1 MANGDSVDIP
11 SPIDL
16 TDPAQARAWIED
28 TERRRPWR
36 SSVFAAFVERL
47 NAHFSGPIA
56 VAELGSGPGR
66 LAAAILAGCDCRSY
80 SAIDFSAAMH
90 DLARDHLGETAQR
103 VRFLLEDFRL
113 SGWSE
118 EIGVV
123 DAIVTM
129 QAAHEVRHV
138 SRVLPLFQTV
148 RTSIR
153 RGGLFLYADHFYE
166 AGSSRNRGLFLT
178 REEQV
183 ETIQAAGFCGI
194 ERLLEESG
202 LALYAAT
209 APE

>member
-1 MANGDSVDIP
+1 MASADPVDIP

-28 TERRRPWR
+28 TDRRRPWR
-36 SSVFAAFVERL
+36 PRVFSAYVAKL
-47 NAHFSGPIA
+47 NAHFDQPIDI
-56 VAELGSGPGR
+56 AELGSGPGR

-80 SAIDFSAAMH
+80 VAIDFSAAMH
-90 DLARDHLGETAQR
+90 ELARDHLGERAQR
-103 VRFLLEDFRL
+103 VRFLLKDFRL
-113 SGWSE
+113 GGWSE

-138 SRVLPLFQTV
+138 SRVLALFQAA
-148 RTSIR
+148 RASIR
-153 RGGLFLYADHFYE
+153 PRGLFLYADHFYE
-166 AGSSRNRGLFLT
+166 AGSSRNRELFLT
-178 REEQV
+178 LEEQV
-183 ETIQAAGFCGI
+183 VTLQAAGFWGV

-209 APE
+209 AP